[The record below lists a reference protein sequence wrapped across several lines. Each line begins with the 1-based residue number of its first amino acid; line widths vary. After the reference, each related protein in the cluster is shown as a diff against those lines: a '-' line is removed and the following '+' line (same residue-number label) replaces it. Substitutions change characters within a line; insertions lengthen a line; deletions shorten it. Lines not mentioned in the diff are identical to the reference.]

1 MAKKKAKYKKVYK
14 GVKYI
19 TDKLLYYYP
28 KRFKTRKEA
37 SEQAHSIYSELK
49 ANKTKVTLK
58 SAFSLLPKKEIK
70 KKINAPELD
79 PELSILKHYWELEDY
94 VVYISRMSNSPELL
108 FVSDIIPSGL
118 EDLMAGYEY
127 DYSLY
132 FKPFVD
138 YIDKIR
144 KDLHP
149 SMYEEEWFVTCTTP
163 VFNKNKKIWV
173 SKIIA
178 CDSNGNEVDYGFD
191 KNNPEFSIVTDI
203 YEPKKEIEKVAPKE
217 TEVKPKEVE
226 KEISIE
232 REKQATLQKQIELEK
247 AKKERSIS
255 MADKAIELAK
265 AGFSKAEIMK
275 ILGL

>member
-1 MAKKKAKYKKVYK
+1 MAKKSKYKKVYK
-14 GVKYI
+14 GVRYI

-37 SEQAHSIYSELK
+37 SEQAHAIYSELK
-49 ANKTKVTLK
+49 ASKTKVTIK
-58 SAFSLLPKKEIK
+58 SAFNLLPKKKGIGK
-70 KKINAPELD
+70 KRNAPELD
-79 PELSILKHYWELEDY
+79 PELLDLKNYWLLEDY
-94 VVYISRMSNSPELL
+94 VLYISRMSSEPNLL

-127 DYSLY
+127 DYGTY

-144 KDLHP
+144 KDLHQ
-149 SMYEEEWFVTCTTP
+149 SMYMNEWYVTCTTP
-163 VFNKNKKIWV
+163 VFNKNKKVWV
-173 SKIIA
+173 SKIIS
-178 CDSNGNEVDYGFD
+178 CDSEGNEVDYGFD
-191 KNNPEFSIVTDI
+191 KNNPEFSIITDI
-203 YEPKKEIEKVAPKE
+203 YEPKKEIKEVEKKE
-217 TEVKPKEVE
+217 DKTKPKEVD

-232 REKQATLQKQIELEK
+232 REKQNTLQKEIELTK
-247 AKKERSIS
+247 ARSEL
-255 MADKAIELAK
+255 ADKAIELAK